1 MAQSYEIPKSKVT
14 PMGKGGTD
22 NCGDNERC
30 FNLTSKAYMS
40 NRGIGELYSNFYIYA
55 K

>member
-1 MAQSYEIPKSKVT
+1 
-14 PMGKGGTD
+14 MGKGGTD